1 MLHKNGIGGI
11 LDYAAEDDMD
21 ADEGPA
27 SRTGPHEKVV
37 ARTFDYGS
45 EEVCD
50 GHMRVFMKSIEAA
63 ADAPGRGFA
72 AIKVSQNCSFGSDI
86 WTCRQGDPCLAWVRC
101 ALLLVPCLRLS
112 SASSSQPHCRGST
125 DCVCMHCVSTVAD
138 VSCEA
143 LCLQKSVGKWLC
155 VVVFGA
161 CGKIWRCAFADH
173 CTGQPQVAGAC
184 CCWSD
189 RHS

>member
-72 AIKVSQNCSFGSDI
+72 AIKVSHDGSFGV
-86 WTCRQGDPCLAWVRC
+86 TR
-101 ALLLVPCLRLS
+101 LVL
-112 SASSSQPHCRGST
+112 
-125 DCVCMHCVSTVAD
+125 
-138 VSCEA
+138 
-143 LCLQKSVGKWLC
+143 
-155 VVVFGA
+155 
-161 CGKIWRCAFADH
+161 
-173 CTGQPQVAGAC
+173 
-184 CCWSD
+184 
-189 RHS
+189 

>member
-1 MLHKNGIGGI
+1 MQQVSVSAGEDQEGIKPKIKMLHKNGIGGI

-72 AIKVSQNCSFGSDI
+72 AIKV
-86 WTCRQGDPCLAWVRC
+86 RQQR
-101 ALLLVPCLRLS
+101 S
-112 SASSSQPHCRGST
+112 SAWQNAVVCQSAPVRRSDDMPSNCAGRGSLHAAS
-125 DCVCMHCVSTVAD
+125 CVAP
-138 VSCEA
+138 
-143 LCLQKSVGKWLC
+143 G
-155 VVVFGA
+155 
-161 CGKIWRCAFADH
+161 
-173 CTGQPQVAGAC
+173 P
-184 CCWSD
+184 
-189 RHS
+189 

>member
-1 MLHKNGIGGI
+1 MQQFYGSAGEDQEGIKPKIKMLHKNGIGGI

-72 AIKVSQNCSFGSDI
+72 AIKV
-86 WTCRQGDPCLAWVRC
+86 RQQR
-101 ALLLVPCLRLS
+101 S
-112 SASSSQPHCRGST
+112 SAWQECSGVPICT
-125 DCVCMHCVSTVAD
+125 
-138 VSCEA
+138 CET
-143 LCLQKSVGKWLC
+143 W
-155 VVVFGA
+155 
-161 CGKIWRCAFADH
+161 
-173 CTGQPQVAGAC
+173 
-184 CCWSD
+184 
-189 RHS
+189 